1 MSSTKLKAKYYTV
14 ADISTVDVYQMYS
27 IYSRYYKGTKWRIFL
42 HDLSKKSGV
51 FLIRQKKSNMVV
63 GFSTV
68 VTYDLCVKGKKA
80 LGVFSGDTII
90 DREFWGSRVLQT
102 AFYRYMIMQ
111 KIKHPM
117 RALYWLLISKGFKT
131 YLLMA
136 NNFEKYY
143 PHPES
148 KFVELAGVVDH
159 YCHEMFDDYY
169 DADKKI
175 LDFGSSY
182 QCLREGVAETNAAM
196 LENNRNIRFFEKCNP
211 EWRRGTE
218 LPCVGVVD
226 WSLLCQYV
234 VRYLKKPVSKGRIE
248 SAAKVANATES
259 TAASTAN
266 MKPFQANL
274 GIQKNTSVRHSA

>member
-1 MSSTKLKAKYYTV
+1 MKAIRLKAKYCAI
-14 ADISTVDVYQMYS
+14 ADISIVDVYQMYS

-42 HDLSKKSGV
+42 NDLSKKSGA
-51 FLIRQKKSNMVV
+51 FLIRKKEDNMVV

-68 VTYDLCVKGKKA
+68 VNYDLYSRGKKA

-111 KIKHPM
+111 KIRHPA
-117 RALYWLLISKGFKT
+117 RTLYWLLISKGFKT

-136 NNFEKYY
+136 NNFDKYY
-143 PHPES
+143 PDPDSRHP
-148 KFVELAGVVDH
+148 ELAGVVDD
-159 YCHEMFDDYY
+159 YCQQMFSDYY
-169 DADKKI
+169 LPEKRI
-175 LDFGSSY
+175 LDFGASY
-182 QCLREGVAETNAAM
+182 QCLKEGVAETSDSM
-196 LENNRNIRFFEKCNP
+196 LENNRNIRFFEQCNP

-226 WSLLCQYV
+226 WALLCKYI

-248 SAAKVANATES
+248 SLAKAGATENATAKVTPLS
-259 TAASTAN
+259 S
-266 MKPFQANL
+266 L
-274 GIQKNTSVRHSA
+274 SGIQEESGARHSA